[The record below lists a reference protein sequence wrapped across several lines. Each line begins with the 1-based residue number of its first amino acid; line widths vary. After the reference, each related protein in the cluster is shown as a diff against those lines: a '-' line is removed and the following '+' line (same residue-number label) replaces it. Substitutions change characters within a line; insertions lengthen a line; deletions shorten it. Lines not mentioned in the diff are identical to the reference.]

1 MTKTTIEVIT
11 EDDKICLYVNGT
23 LYHYNKNDNLARCG
37 SEATLNVFKAIFSE
51 SLNHHLI
58 KSFDEANK

>member
-11 EDDKICLYVNGT
+11 EGDKICLYVDGT

-37 SEATLNVFKAIFSE
+37 SEATLDVFKAIFSE
-51 SLNHHLI
+51 SLNHH
-58 KSFDEANK
+58 